1 MNALKAWILRYQLA
15 SLVLLT
21 VLLAVVLPL
30 ALDIF
35 RLNLVGKYLTYAFVA
50 IGLVMVWGYGGVLS
64 LGQGVFFGLAVTPWP
79 CF

>member
-1 MNALKAWILRYQLA
+1 MQALKAWIQRYQLA

-35 RLNLVGKYLTYAFVA
+35 RLNLVGKYLT
-50 IGLVMVWGYGGVLS
+50 
-64 LGQGVFFGLAVTPWP
+64 
-79 CF
+79 